1 MDLLILILATWR
13 LSSLLATEP
22 GPFDVFAR
30 LRRLVGVRNDGGPYG
45 TNVVS
50 RAIICVWCVSVWI
63 GAGWMAFYWIRS
75 DYAFWAALPFAL
87 SGGAVLINE
96 VIGWLE
102 HQRPLS

>member
-1 MDLLILILATWR
+1 MEIIVLILATWR

-30 LRRLVGVRNDGGPYG
+30 LRRLVGVRSDGGPYG

-50 RAIICVWCVSVWI
+50 KAIICPWCNSLYI

-87 SGGAVLINE
+87 SAGAVFINE
-96 VIGWLE
+96 VIEWLE
-102 HQRPLS
+102 RARPLS